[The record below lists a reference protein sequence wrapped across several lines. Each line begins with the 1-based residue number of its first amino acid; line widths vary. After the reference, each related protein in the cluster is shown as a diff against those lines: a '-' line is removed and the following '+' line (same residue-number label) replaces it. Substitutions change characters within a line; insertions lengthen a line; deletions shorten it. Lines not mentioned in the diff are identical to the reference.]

1 MPNVYPRET
10 VEFQGV
16 PITIDGTVVITNIEY
31 AVTTPGARPAT
42 WVSATTLAGA
52 TGFMVQNYTTPATY
66 QVWARITSSPEIAVI
81 DCGTFAIS

>member
-1 MPNVYPRET
+1 MANVFPRET

-16 PITIDGTVVITNIEY
+16 PITIDGAVVTTNIEY
-31 AVTTPGARPAT
+31 CVVAPGVRPST

-52 TGFMVQNYTTPATY
+52 TGFMVSGKSVGTY

-81 DCGTFAIS
+81 DCGTFSVS

>member
-1 MPNVYPRET
+1 MANVFPRET

-16 PITIDGTVVITNIEY
+16 PVTMDGTVVTTNIEY
-31 AVTTPGARPAT
+31 CVVAPGVRPAT

-52 TGFMVQNYTTPATY
+52 TGFMVSGYAVGTY

-81 DCGTFAIS
+81 DCGTFSVS